1 MIALD
6 TSFVVLLLQPGV
18 AVPVD
23 AQGQPVSQAKE
34 RIEHYFAGLSKAG
47 VRILVPTPALSE
59 FLVGV
64 RKNHDKYVESLHQ
77 TYGLKVGPFDERAA
91 IECALLTD
99 SDLDSARPLGPT
111 ETKAKVKFDRQI
123 VAIAKVNSVDTI
135 CTEDDKLA
143 ACAQRNGLK
152 VLRVADLPLP
162 PQDVQ
167 MGLTLEQQPA
177 APEPGP

>member
-6 TSFVVLLLQPGV
+6 TSFIVLLLQPG
-18 AVPVD
+18 AGTPVD

-64 RKNHDKYVESLHQ
+64 RKNHDRYVDVLHQ
-77 TYGLKVGPFDERAA
+77 TYRLKIAPFDERAA

-99 SDLDSARPLGPT
+99 SDLDSPRALGPT

-123 VAIAKVNSVDTI
+123 VAIAKVNGVDTI

-143 ACAQRNGLK
+143 ACALRNGLK

-162 PQDVQ
+162 PQDAQ
-167 MGLTLEQQPA
+167 MGLELEERPA
-177 APEPGP
+177 TPEPGV